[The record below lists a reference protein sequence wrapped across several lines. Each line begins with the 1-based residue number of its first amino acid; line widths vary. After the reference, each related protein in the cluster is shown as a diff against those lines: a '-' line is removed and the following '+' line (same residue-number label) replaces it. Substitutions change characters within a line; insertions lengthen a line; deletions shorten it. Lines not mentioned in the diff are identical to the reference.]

1 MQRLRGWLTLFLSLA
16 LWASLSTTL
25 YAYSPPSY
33 SGGDG
38 SIDNPFV
45 ISSKTELLSFM
56 NDVSNPGR
64 SAHYRLAANIDLSGE
79 SWIPIGD
86 MTIPFSGTFNG
97 DEYTI
102 SNLTIAH
109 TTTEDVEYIG
119 MFGVCKDC
127 KIRDVYLSDVTI
139 NVLSDDA
146 SVMVG
151 ALVGIVVGDTNAL
164 IYDIRASGTI
174 MVNYQYEGTD
184 TNYDAVNVGGVV
196 GRFLSSSPDGAYDK
210 IMRVQSSVD
219 VSVGVI
225 FLAATTNYMT
235 FSIGGLV
242 GYAEDVGLHDNEVN
256 GSTIEFLVD
265 PLNNSYD
272 NFLSGSRIDVGGL
285 VGWADHYN
293 VDYGYDGPAI
303 LYRNQVGNTEPVIVK
318 GFFNVGGLAGA
329 VTSINNTKVTENNV
343 KNTLVSGER
352 DVGGLVGDST
362 KVSFYD
368 NWVEHVTLQAEDY
381 YTHYTNAN
389 FGGLIGRALY
399 ANNVFRNTVNHL
411 TTTNLLQSGTG
422 EVGGLIGSIEQS
434 AWLVDNTVKNSSIIS
449 SAYVGGLIGTTQS
462 TSIERAKVV
471 NTIIEGGYAVGGL
484 IGQSNGQIILSDS
497 FTDTSIK
504 GSTMVGGLIGGS
516 ISSQVFIDR
525 CFTLGTL
532 EGNQDLGGFIGLANS
547 QNYINNAYSR
557 MTIRYDNAPVP
568 VQLNGVAESVV
579 GGIIGYDLGDPA
591 STYTKLYFAGTFVPL
606 TGVSPYVD
614 PIIGYTSAALPA
626 SIDPSIVIGSL
637 YYDST
642 LYSGPLSTGLG
653 MGLTTAQLMEL
664 LSYNGFDFVDVWKID
679 PRVNDGYA
687 YLDEGFV
694 MVLFI
699 NEPDSFGYTD
709 LVGNKVIEPTD
720 PTKTGF
726 IFGGW
731 FTDEAFTEMWD
742 FDEGLLEDDLVLYA
756 KWTEELPDTGEATHT
771 GLWLGTLAVGLW
783 FFSRKRK
790 ST

>member
-1 MQRLRGWLTLFLSLA
+1 
-16 LWASLSTTL
+16 
-25 YAYSPPSY
+25 
-33 SGGDG
+33 
-38 SIDNPFV
+38 
-45 ISSKTELLSFM
+45 
-56 NDVSNPGR
+56 
-64 SAHYRLAANIDLSGE
+64 
-79 SWIPIGD
+79 
-86 MTIPFSGTFNG
+86 
-97 DEYTI
+97 
-102 SNLTIAH
+102 
-109 TTTEDVEYIG
+109 
-119 MFGVCKDC
+119 
-127 KIRDVYLSDVTI
+127 
-139 NVLSDDA
+139 
-146 SVMVG
+146 
-151 ALVGIVVGDTNAL
+151 
-164 IYDIRASGTI
+164 
-174 MVNYQYEGTD
+174 
-184 TNYDAVNVGGVV
+184 
-196 GRFLSSSPDGAYDK
+196 
-210 IMRVQSSVD
+210 
-219 VSVGVI
+219 
-225 FLAATTNYMT
+225 
-235 FSIGGLV
+235 
-242 GYAEDVGLHDNEVN
+242 
-256 GSTIEFLVD
+256 
-265 PLNNSYD
+265 
-272 NFLSGSRIDVGGL
+272 
-285 VGWADHYN
+285 
-293 VDYGYDGPAI
+293 
-303 LYRNQVGNTEPVIVK
+303 
-318 GFFNVGGLAGA
+318 
-329 VTSINNTKVTENNV
+329 
-343 KNTLVSGER
+343 
-352 DVGGLVGDST
+352 
-362 KVSFYD
+362 
-368 NWVEHVTLQAEDY
+368 
-381 YTHYTNAN
+381 
-389 FGGLIGRALY
+389 
-399 ANNVFRNTVNHL
+399 
-411 TTTNLLQSGTG
+411 
-422 EVGGLIGSIEQS
+422 
-434 AWLVDNTVKNSSIIS
+434 
-449 SAYVGGLIGTTQS
+449 
-462 TSIERAKVV
+462 
-471 NTIIEGGYAVGGL
+471 
-484 IGQSNGQIILSDS
+484 
-497 FTDTSIK
+497 
-504 GSTMVGGLIGGS
+504 
-516 ISSQVFIDR
+516 
-525 CFTLGTL
+525 
-532 EGNQDLGGFIGLANS
+532 
-547 QNYINNAYSR
+547 

>member
-1 MQRLRGWLTLFLSLA
+1 MQRCRGWLTLFLSLA

-25 YAYSPPSY
+25 YAYTPPTY

-38 SIDNPFV
+38 SLDDPFV

-56 NDVSNPGR
+56 SDVSNPGR
-64 SAHYRLAANIDLSGE
+64 SAHYRLASNIDMSGE
-79 SWIPIGD
+79 TWIPVGD

-109 TTTEDVEYIG
+109 TTTQDVEYIG
-119 MFGVCKDC
+119 MFGVCKNC

-139 NVLSDDA
+139 NVLSDDG

-151 ALVGIVVGDTNAL
+151 ALVGEVLGDTGAL

-174 MVNYQYEGTD
+174 MVTYQNEDTN
-184 TNYDAVNVGGVV
+184 TNYDGLSVGGVV
-196 GRFLSSSPDGAYDK
+196 GRFLSNSPDGSYDK
-210 IMRVQSSVD
+210 IMRVQSFVD

-225 FLAATTNYMT
+225 SLAATTNYMT

-242 GYAEDVGLHDNEVN
+242 GYVEDAGLHENEVN
-256 GSTIEFLVD
+256 GSTIEFLID
-265 PLNNSYD
+265 PLNHSYED
-272 NFLSGSRIDVGGL
+272 FLSGSRIDVGGM

-293 VDYGYDGPAI
+293 ADYGFDGPAF
-303 LYRNQVGNTEPVIVK
+303 LYRNLVGNDEAVTVK

-329 VTSINNTKVTENNV
+329 VTAMNNTKVTENNV

-352 DVGGLVGDST
+352 DVGGLIGDST

-368 NWVEHVTLQAEDY
+368 NWVDQVTLRAEDY
-381 YTHYTNAN
+381 YTDYTNAN
-389 FGGLIGRALY
+389 FGGMIGRALY
-399 ANNVFRNTVNHL
+399 ASDVFRNTVSHL
-411 TTTNLLQSGTG
+411 TTTDLLQSGTG
-422 EVGGLIGSIEQS
+422 EVGGLIGSIEHN
-434 AWLVDNTVKNSSIIS
+434 AWLVDNTVKNSSIVS

-497 FTDTSIK
+497 FVDANIE

-525 CFTLGTL
+525 CFTLGIL
-532 EGNQDLGGFIGLANS
+532 QGDQDVGGFIGMANS
-547 QNYINNAYSR
+547 QNFISDAFSR
-557 MTIRYDNAPVP
+557 MTIRYFNGPIPVI
-568 VQLNGVAESVV
+568 LNGIAESVV

-591 STYTKLYFAGTFVPL
+591 STYTKLYFAGTFIAL
-606 TGVSPYVD
+606 EDVSPYVD
-614 PIIGYTSAALPA
+614 PIIGYTSAALPV
-626 SIDPSIVIGSL
+626 SIEPSIIVGSL

-642 LYSGPLSTGLG
+642 LYYGPLSTGLG

-679 PRVNDGYA
+679 PRINDGYA

-709 LVGNKVIEPTD
+709 LVGSKVIEPTD

-726 IFGGW
+726 VFGGW

-756 KWTEELPDTGEATHT
+756 KWTEELPDTGEATHA